1 MSYFDFFTQHT
12 DYGSSRTRSFS
23 DIFPNFEVFQE
34 AWSNTTFS
42 HQAVALSQ
50 EIPETAT
57 DKEVEGPQNLMLI
70 YELLMS
76 RYANSTIASSDENRF
91 VLQCMATIFQY
102 GPAWI
107 KRLEIQH
114 TLHEMD
120 LNDEEFLRGS
130 SQIYNMSVNPSEYDP
145 EGNTSTD
152 SMKPLSTINQ
162 KNENIQKRDK
172 FKALAILEEL
182 LKTDITG
189 IFLDKFRSLFRTIVA
204 PQRPLFY
211 TTEES
216 NQ

>member
-1 MSYFDFFTQHT
+1 MLDYFNFFTQHT
-12 DYGSSRTRSFS
+12 DYGSSRTRSFA
-23 DIFPNFEVFQE
+23 DIFPDFETFQS
-34 AWSNTTFS
+34 AWSDTIFS
-42 HQAVALSQ
+42 QQAVALSQ

-57 DKEVEGPQNLMLI
+57 DKDVEGPQNLKLI
-70 YELLMS
+70 YELLLS

-102 GPAWI
+102 APAWI

-120 LNDEEFLRGS
+120 LDSEEFLRGS
-130 SQIYNMSVNPSEYDP
+130 AVISNISLNPSEDP
-145 EGNTSTD
+145 GTD
-152 SMKPLSTINQ
+152 TMTALSTINQ
-162 KNENIQKRDK
+162 QNTNIQKRDK

-189 IFLDKFRSLFRTIVA
+189 AFLDKFRSLFRTIVA

-211 TTEES
+211 TTEET
-216 NQ
+216 N